1 MKCEHCDIIER
12 KNASEIIYEDNEIIV
27 AIKDLVLT
35 PGQITIFPKE
45 HFTIL
50 ELVPDHILEKC
61 VSIANKVSV
70 AIFDSLGCQG
80 TNFLVQNGLGAG
92 QIVPHFSIEIIP
104 RIENDNLNL
113 RWDTKPLPEDEMET
127 IVMTLEKTLQEM
139 DREMLAE
146 KAALEKPAQER
157 SSETKKIDADADK
170 EKSKDNYLL
179 KSIRK
184 IP

>member
-12 KNASEIIYEDNEIIV
+12 KNASEIIYEDNEVIV
-27 AIKDLVLT
+27 AIKDLVLP
-35 PGQITIFPKE
+35 PGKITIFPKE

-50 ELVPDHILEKC
+50 ELVPEHILEKC
-61 VSIANKVSV
+61 VSIANKVSI

-104 RIENDNLNL
+104 RIENDNLDL

-127 IVMTLEKTLQEM
+127 IVMTLEKTLLEM
-139 DREMLAE
+139 DQEKLTE
-146 KAALEKPAQER
+146 KAVQDKPTSEKPGIN
-157 SSETKKIDADADK
+157 KLDADAAK
-170 EKSKDNYLL
+170 EKNKDNYLL

-184 IP
+184 TP

>member
-12 KNASEIIYEDNEIIV
+12 KNASEIIYEDDEVVV

-35 PGQITIFPKE
+35 PGQITVFPKE

-50 ELVPDHILEKC
+50 EMVPDRILEKC
-61 VSIANKVSV
+61 ISIANKVSI

-104 RIENDNLNL
+104 RLENDHLDL

-127 IVMTLEKTLQEM
+127 TLMTLGKTLQEM
-139 DREMLAE
+139 DQEILAE
-146 KAALEKPAQER
+146 KAAREKPI
-157 SSETKKIDADADK
+157 SEKSEVNKLDADVAK
-170 EKSKDNYLL
+170 EKNKDNYLL
-179 KSIRK
+179 RSIKK

>member
-1 MKCEHCDIIER
+1 MKCEHCDIIES
-12 KNASEIIYEDNEIIV
+12 KNASEIIYEDNEVVV

-61 VSIANKVSV
+61 VSIANKVSI

-92 QIVPHFSIEIIP
+92 QIVPHFSIEVIP

-113 RWDTKPLPEDEMET
+113 RWDTKPLPEAEMET
-127 IVMTLEKTLQEM
+127 TVMTLEKTLQEM
-139 DREMLAE
+139 DQEILAG
-146 KAALEKPAQER
+146 KAAGEKPILEK
-157 SSETKKIDADADK
+157 SEVNKIDADAAK
-170 EKSKDNYLL
+170 EKNRDNYLL